1 MSRAKQPSAKTGDG
15 VPMPLS
21 PSSSSSVH
29 PWPFPGN
36 TPRTASVSHS
46 GWSGVSFSS
55 KEESTREDGE
65 SVSSTIEWAAS
76 CPCCPNLRSPGLD
89 VNGEHT
95 AGSGC
100 GGRGE
105 ALSSGYP
112 GRLSLTLHRQ
122 PSCQDTAPHL
132 RLPTREQAQGPENGN
147 SEN

>member
-1 MSRAKQPSAKTGDG
+1 MNRAKQPSAKTGDG

-65 SVSSTIEWAAS
+65 SVSSTIEWEAS

-100 GGRGE
+100 VGPRRSPVIRVSGTAQPHPPSP
-105 ALSSGYP
+105 ALVPRHSSPPKAAHAGTST
-112 GRLSLTLHRQ
+112 G
-122 PSCQDTAPHL
+122 
-132 RLPTREQAQGPENGN
+132 TRKWKL
-147 SEN
+147 